1 MNPSPPQSPV
11 STAPEYELDKVRLVF
26 ADAEL
31 ERRFTREALISSIG
45 FIRAY
50 LIAGI
55 GLYMVFGIL
64 DALVGAQS
72 VHLLWIIRYAVV
84 SPILVIVLI
93 LTCYPVF
100 IRIGQYALACTMVAS
115 GLGIVWMTA
124 VMAPPLNAMYYAGLI
139 MVVIYCS
146 SLIRLQVFISAAISA
161 VLVASYQAVA
171 LWINPLPLKILV
183 SNDFFLF
190 MATAVGLFSA
200 YIQELYMRRSYVAQK
215 IIEAKNK
222 TLNVLLVEAD
232 KANKSKSEF
241 LANMSH
247 ELRTPLNAIIGF
259 SDILRKQLLGPV
271 GNAKYAEYVADI
283 NDSGQ
288 HLLAIINDILDLA
301 KAEAGK
307 LELQIEECDLTMCL
321 DDCVRMCRGRADNG
335 GVHLALS
342 DRLQPIH
349 AMVDRRLIFQA
360 VLNLVSNA
368 IKFTPAGGRVELRLS
383 AGSEGIKIEVG
394 DTGIGIAPDD
404 MARVLIPFEQV
415 ESSFARRQGGTG
427 LGLPYAKKLIELHGG
442 ALHLASEVGKGT
454 TVTIVL
460 PRSRLVSQSDR
471 NAVKIAV

>member
-1 MNPSPPQSPV
+1 MTASPPQNPV
-11 STAPEYELDKVRLVF
+11 AAGPEYELDRVRLVF
-26 ADAEL
+26 VDADL

-50 LIAGI
+50 LVAGI
-55 GLYMVFGIL
+55 GLYMVFGVL

-72 VHLLWIIRYAVV
+72 VHLLWIIRYAIVT
-84 SPILVIVLI
+84 PILVAVLI
-93 LTCYPVF
+93 LTFYPVF
-100 IRIGQYALACTMVAS
+100 VRVGQYALACTMLAS
-115 GLGIVWMTA
+115 GFGIVWMTA

-161 VLVASYQAVA
+161 VLVTSYQAVA
-171 LWINPLPLKILV
+171 LWVNPLPLKILV

-215 IIEAKNK
+215 IIEAKNR
-222 TLNVLLVEAD
+222 TLNVLLIEAD

-259 SDILRKQLLGPV
+259 SDILRRQLLGPV
-271 GNAKYAEYVADI
+271 GNTKYAEYVADI

-307 LELQIEECDLTMCL
+307 LELQIEECDLAICL
-321 DDCVRMCRGRADNG
+321 DDCFRMCRGRADNG

-342 DRLQPIH
+342 EQMESVY

-360 VLNLVSNA
+360 VLNIVVNA
-368 IKFTPAGGRVELRLS
+368 IKFTPSGGKVDLKLAAEP
-383 AGSEGIKIEVG
+383 EGIQIRVC
-394 DTGIGIAPDD
+394 DTGIGIAAEDLD
-404 MARVLIPFEQV
+404 RVLVPFEQV

-427 LGLPYAKKLIELHGG
+427 LGLPYAKKLVELHGG
-442 ALHLASEVGKGT
+442 VLRIDSEVGKGT
-454 TVTIVL
+454 VVTITL
-460 PRSRLVSQSDR
+460 PRNRLITRPDR
-471 NAVKIAV
+471 PAVKIAV